1 MRRDLEDFWVQEG
14 CGGLEGPNNQVMGVN
29 EGPEAGVLEAAGAGD
44 HRTAVVPGP
53 EVHWG

>member
-53 EVHWG
+53 QVHWW